1 MKDREYTRDTTVDND
16 NVSEERLVFF
26 YKICISLKVNDTN
39 SRIENES
46 SSDSTFTNFKL
57 KRKNNDIIKLNEN
70 IQRLLPFNI
79 TKENRKGV
87 YIK

>member
-16 NVSEERLVFF
+16 NVSEERLVLF

>member
-1 MKDREYTRDTTVDND
+1 MKDKEYTRDTTVDND
-16 NVSEERLVFF
+16 NVSEERLVLF

-87 YIK
+87 YIE

>member
-16 NVSEERLVFF
+16 NVSEERLVLF
-26 YKICISLKVNDTN
+26 YKIRISLKVNDTN
-39 SRIENES
+39 SRIENQS

-70 IQRLLPFNI
+70 IQQLLPFNI
-79 TKENRKGV
+79 TKENR
-87 YIK
+87 